1 MNILSAEVQHNFFL
15 HNKVDKFN
23 IQIDNS
29 KVTIWSNGKKLD
41 IEINGEKAV
50 KELEGIM
57 LELFSLLFIYL
68 GGYTKIIKI
77 ETNGQCIDI
86 SKYVGKFDT
95 WEYFVKNN
103 LAICQINEDTINE
116 KVLQKFR
123 NLKQMP
129 LYSLQYL
136 VSNNYKSVII
146 NHKITLLLHIID
158 GVIPDSMI
166 SSMEKE
172 MISRFNIRNNIG
184 GYKPKVYFLFKNYFF
199 TYHEK
204 YNCEILSLL
213 KVTEYEFVEII
224 ADTRNW
230 YSHFLAD
237 NKKTNRLKDGAEM
250 LTYFEI
256 IYYAIRLYFIKQI
269 GVSANEEWVKEYFYS
284 VHDWILDIKYNQQKP
299 LKSQTYKILEGF
311 KEMRRM
317 IEALTEDTN
326 ETERY
331 TQEV

>member
-1 MNILSAEVQHNFFL
+1 MNILSAEVQHIFFI
-15 HNKVDKFN
+15 HNKVDKFS

-29 KVTIWSNGKKLD
+29 TVIIWSNDKNLY
-41 IEINGEKAV
+41 IEINGEKTV

-57 LELFSLLFIYL
+57 LELFSLFFICL
-68 GGYTKIIKI
+68 GGYAKIIKI
-77 ETNGQCIDI
+77 VANGKSIDI
-86 SKYVGKFDT
+86 SQYAGKFDT
-95 WEYFVKNN
+95 WEYFIKNN
-103 LAICQINEDTINE
+103 LAVCQINKDTINE

-123 NLKQMP
+123 SLKQMP

-158 GVIPDSMI
+158 GLISDSKINPMK
-166 SSMEKE
+166 KE
-172 MISRFNIRNNIG
+172 IISRFNIHNNIG
-184 GYKPKVYFLFKNYFF
+184 GYKPKAYFLCKNYFF
-199 TYHEK
+199 KYHIK

-213 KVTEYEFVEII
+213 KVNEYEFVEVI

-237 NKKTNRLKDGAEM
+237 NNKTNRLRDGAEM

-256 IYYAIRLYFIKQI
+256 IYYAIRLYFINQI
-269 GVSANEEWVKEYFYS
+269 GVSANEEWIKEYFYS
-284 VHDWILDIKYNQQKP
+284 IHDWILEIKYNQKKP

-311 KEMRRM
+311 KEMRKM
-317 IEALTEDTN
+317 VKSLTENTN
-326 ETERY
+326 EIERY
-331 TQEV
+331 TKED